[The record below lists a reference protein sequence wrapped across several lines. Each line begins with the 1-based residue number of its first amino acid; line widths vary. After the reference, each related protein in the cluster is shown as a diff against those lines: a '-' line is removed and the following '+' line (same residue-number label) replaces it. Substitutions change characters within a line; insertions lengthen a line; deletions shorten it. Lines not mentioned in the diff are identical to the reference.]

1 MATMND
7 IHKVVANN
15 ISDIR
20 EINTVMNA
28 IKELHRLKM
37 IFLKPVAPE
46 QMDPSTGTTAESQQ
60 EPKVPVNVEPE
71 KIEDSIQDAKEV
83 PPALDEAIKESEKI
97 NESEDYI
104 PLSQLFQQKVQP
116 SDLEEAATAEELP
129 LVFAA
134 MDLKDSQTP
143 LSRKLK
149 DGLLKSHLKTRYKK
163 ALKQV
168 REGK

>member
-1 MATMND
+1 MATIND

-15 ISDIR
+15 LSDISQ
-20 EINTVMNA
+20 INVVMNA
-28 IKELHRLKM
+28 IKELHRLEM
-37 IFLKPVAPE
+37 IFLKPVASE
-46 QMDPSTGTTAESQQ
+46 QVDPATGTTTESQQ
-60 EPKVPVNVEPE
+60 TPQVPENIEPE
-71 KIEDSIQDAKEV
+71 KIEDNIPNAKEV
-83 PPALDEAIKESEKI
+83 PPALDDAINEAEAI

-104 PLSQLFQQKVQP
+104 PLSQLFQQKLKP
-116 SDLEEAATAEELP
+116 EDLDESATAEELP

-168 REGK
+168 REAK